1 MFIFFVGNGINLML
15 SLTTFLLIL
24 ATIIIAG
31 LAYYAGKLLQ
41 QLGAQKQLQKEATA
55 KKLQGLIISD
65 NKALN
70 SVLII
75 TRAMREE
82 QCDFSEGC
90 WRISVLLSSLKT
102 VDSSMLPFP
111 NIFKFYDG
119 IKHLSILDDRKQLSK
134 KERMQQDLTRMKL
147 ESSLREGI
155 QLELVPLEAYV
166 REKVSS

>member
-1 MFIFFVGNGINLML
+1 MQQQAE
-15 SLTTFLLIL
+15 L
-24 ATIIIAG
+24 ARQQG
-31 LAYYAGKLLQ
+31 LALHDHKVFA
-41 QLGAQKQLQKEATA
+41 
-55 KKLQGLIISD
+55 
-65 NKALN
+65 

-75 TRAMREE
+75 TRAMKEE

-102 VDSSMLPFP
+102 VDSSTLPFP
-111 NIFKFYDG
+111 NVFKFYDG

-166 REKVSS
+166 REKVTS